1 VYLVAAHRSFL
12 RYHPCTITYVLQM
25 ANRLSLQKYFKT
37 RIVPREERDFRVVHY
52 ALQSIFILSPPGR
65 GSSAQARLLI
75 SPRCGVA
82 KKSQKTHHQP
92 RFVSPHGVREKEG
105 GGSYAA
111 RRAAHGA

>member
-1 VYLVAAHRSFL
+1 
-12 RYHPCTITYVLQM
+12 M

-52 ALQSIFILSPPGR
+52 ALQSIFILSPPGT
-65 GSSAQARLLI
+65 

-111 RRAAHGA
+111 RREKEGGGSYAARRAAHGA